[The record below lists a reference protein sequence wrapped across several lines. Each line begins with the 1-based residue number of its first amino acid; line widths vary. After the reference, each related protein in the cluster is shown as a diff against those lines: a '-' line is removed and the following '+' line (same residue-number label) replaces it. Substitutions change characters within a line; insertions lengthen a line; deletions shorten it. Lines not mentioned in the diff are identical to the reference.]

1 MSALLID
8 TNALLLLL
16 GGDDRLGTDARR
28 KIETSQ
34 LLIVS
39 EVTLWEIAIKVSIGT
54 LQAIPG
60 LSRAVREL
68 GFERT
73 GITDAYLDRV
83 ASLPFHHRDPFDRML
98 IAQALCDDLEVLTSD
113 SVFANYGVRVVDARA

>member
-1 MSALLID
+1 M
-8 TNALLLLL
+8 LLLL

-39 EVTLWEIAIKVSIGT
+39 EVTLWEIAIKVSIGK

-60 LSRAVREL
+60 LSRAVPEL

-73 GITDAYLDRV
+73 GITDTHLDRV

-113 SVFANYGVRVVDARA
+113 SVFADYGVRVVDARA